1 MNLEPSLKSVL
12 ADIRKGKVAPCYLLH
27 GDEDYLVG
35 TALQEIVDA
44 LIPEADRGMN
54 LSYLDGE
61 KEDAISL
68 CRALLTPPLIP
79 GRKAVVVKNSRLLS
93 SRQSLPDM
101 VRKIKE
107 TLESDPARAVGIFT
121 AFVRTAGWDIDDLRG
136 ENWRYIPA
144 EEWRRLTGEEA
155 DEREKWLPALVEMCS
170 QSGVS
175 AEPETGGEEEIN
187 RVLQEGLPDGNCLVI
202 TAEVVDRRKKLFKT
216 VSEKG
221 VVLNFQQAKGRAG
234 QKSRLFEETK
244 EFLRQRGVDIEPR
257 ALNTLAT
264 KTGADLRTTMAELEK
279 LIAYGEGKPSI
290 TERDVEEAVEKSGEA
305 SLFVVT
311 ASLVEK
317 NLSGAVSAVREL
329 LGQGIHPL
337 AIVAMVVR
345 EYRLLLHAKALV
357 MSGKIQGFDRGTD
370 YGRFQKVVQP
380 LLKELSS
387 AGGEGGPLELLL
399 QHPYVVYNALR
410 SSGNYSLDELV
421 GILDCLT
428 DVDLALKSS
437 GQDPQLILERLAV
450 RICNPSLSPAPRP
463 SPRL

>member
-1 MNLEPSLKSVL
+1 LREKLE
-12 ADIRKGKVAPCYLLH
+12 IH
-27 GDEDYLVG
+27 
-35 TALQEIVDA
+35 
-44 LIPEADRGMN
+44 
-54 LSYLDGE
+54 
-61 KEDAISL
+61 
-68 CRALLTPPLIP
+68 
-79 GRKAVVVKNSRLLS
+79 
-93 SRQSLPDM
+93 
-101 VRKIKE
+101 
-107 TLESDPARAVGIFT
+107 
-121 AFVRTAGWDIDDLRG
+121 
-136 ENWRYIPA
+136 PA

-221 VVLNFQQAKGRAG
+221 VVLNFQQAKGRTG

-244 EFLRQRGVDIEPR
+244 EFLRQRGVDIEPK

-387 AGGEGGPLELLL
+387 AGGEGDLWSFSFSTPTLFTTPSGL
-399 QHPYVVYNALR
+399 QKIIRLMSWSE
-410 SSGNYSLDELV
+410 SS
-421 GILDCLT
+421 T
-428 DVDLALKSS
+428 A
-437 GQDPQLILERLAV
+437 
-450 RICNPSLSPAPRP
+450 
-463 SPRL
+463 

>member
-136 ENWRYIPA
+136 ENWRYIA

-221 VVLNFQQAKGRAG
+221 VVLNFQQAKGRTG

-244 EFLRQRGVDIEPR
+244 EFLRQRGVDIEPK

-410 SSGNYSLDELV
+410 SSENYSLDELV

-428 DVDLALKSS
+428 DVDMALKSS